1 MGGTPTQSKGGGIY
15 EPNMTPL
22 IDVSLVLVVILMVAT
37 PMAYQSSIA
46 VRTASS
52 SGKVAAK
59 PADADRVEV
68 EVTSDGILKVNRAVV
83 TPETFA
89 STLRDR
95 LGASQSRMVVVHCAD
110 QVPHGLM
117 VTVLDEARGAG
128 AAQVALA
135 EK

>member
-1 MGGTPTQSKGGGIY
+1 
-15 EPNMTPL
+15 MTPL

-52 SGKVAAK
+52 SGQRAAR
-59 PADADRVEV
+59 PADADRVEI
-68 EVTSDGILKVNRAVV
+68 EVSNDGMLKVNRAVV
-83 TPETFA
+83 APEHFA
-89 STLRDR
+89 ETLRER
-95 LGASQSRMVVVHCAD
+95 LAASQSRMVVVHCAD

-135 EK
+135 EN